1 MSAGAG
7 KFSFLNLDSL
17 VMVKCKV
24 ESGPGPS
31 ISDLKA
37 HGGQGSNNVHG
48 RGGSG
53 GNTQTKVLFYHCRGP
68 RERERG
74 RERGGRPMWT
84 DRGWCISE
92 RRRRVRAGERV
103 RWSRSGM
110 LHNWLAGLLL
120 RTDRQTD
127 HERLHGLVCLHL
139 QSILHSLPR
148 ERQQNVFTIRT
159 ECSKQLWL
167 ISMLIRSIDLIK
179 AAHAQY
185 ASQDSPNIAP
195 QRIFKMT
202 SRSNVTNTYA
212 CVARSKGYSSPIFQ
226 RNIDCY

>member
-1 MSAGAG
+1 MQSGVRAGPLYQRLEGPWRTGVKQRARPRRLG
-7 KFSFLNLDSL
+7 REHSNKSFILSL
-17 VMVKCKV
+17 
-24 ESGPGPS
+24 
-31 ISDLKA
+31 
-37 HGGQGSNNVHG
+37 
-48 RGGSG
+48 
-53 GNTQTKVLFYHCRGP
+53 P
-68 RERERG
+68 RAEGERERG